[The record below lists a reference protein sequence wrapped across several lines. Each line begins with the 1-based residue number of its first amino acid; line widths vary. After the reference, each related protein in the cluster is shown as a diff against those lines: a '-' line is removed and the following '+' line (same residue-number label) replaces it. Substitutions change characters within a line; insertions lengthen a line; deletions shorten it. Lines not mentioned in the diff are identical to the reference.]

1 MLESERRKEMKVA
14 HDIDSGEESDN
25 ESQILT
31 PLPLPGHLS
40 WMESLRR
47 RNQEMEE
54 ELQQRRRQLGD
65 IEEWA
70 KVTPIAWF
78 NV

>member
-1 MLESERRKEMKVA
+1 
-14 HDIDSGEESDN
+14 
-25 ESQILT
+25 
-31 PLPLPGHLS
+31 
-40 WMESLRR
+40 
-47 RNQEMEE
+47 MEE

-78 NV
+78 NVQYLYYMVLDGMVMVQGFCKKTVNVQYYMKTKLIL